1 MNESTWENAKITP
14 VLIKTGVFSNEQS
27 IKFRPA
33 SFDIVSMNGVTY
45 INTVGFACN
54 ALDAASSDTGIDN
67 YQMRQGWGFMQ
78 SPISI
83 EDGQMGAADDDTLIA
98 LHALGNV

>member
-14 VLIKTGVFSNEQS
+14 VLIKTGVF
-27 IKFRPA
+27 
-33 SFDIVSMNGVTY
+33 DIVSINGVTY